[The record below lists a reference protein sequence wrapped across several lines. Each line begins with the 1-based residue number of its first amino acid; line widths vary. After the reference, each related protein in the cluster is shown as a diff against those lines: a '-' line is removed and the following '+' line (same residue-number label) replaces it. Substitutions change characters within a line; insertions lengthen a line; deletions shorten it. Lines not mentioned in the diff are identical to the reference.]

1 MSAGCTSGICCVTQ
15 LLLLLSSTCCL
26 YLSPLSVSLSWHF
39 QGKHS
44 FSTFLPFLP
53 SFYTKLKSFVTYAKD
68 LITAYSHNKRLSPLY
83 TKGTSRTQRE
93 DSKRNLAATW
103 HHLLIW
109 GKWSGFSQIMVFIF
123 IVLDPL
129 KIYTILLRFFEIIHL
144 RNYIAGRP
152 ICSKILLC
160 FSMWV
165 ARACLGS
172 R

>member
-39 QGKHS
+39 QRKHN

-109 GKWSGFSQIMVFIF
+109 GKSLLDKSSIFIF
-123 IVLDPL
+123 YVLH
-129 KIYTILLRFFEIIHL
+129 FEGVQKCLIFSNHRSRNFHYQWNPHL
-144 RNYIAGRP
+144 V
-152 ICSKILLC
+152 CSRKVI
-160 FSMWV
+160 SMWRPNLV
-165 ARACLGS
+165 
-172 R
+172 